1 MFRGTFEHTIDDK
14 GRVAIPMRYR
24 DVLQSLGDDRL
35 MITNFFIGDVRCLD
49 IYPHAQWTKLE
60 ELLGTKPQFDKKMLW
75 FNNYYVSPAQ
85 EGSLDKQGRI
95 LLHPG
100 LRDYAGL
107 VRDVVFSSAFT
118 KFRLWSREAWQ
129 QMHGES
135 ERGLREH
142 PELME
147 ALGI

>member
-24 DVLQSLGDDRL
+24 EVLQEMSDDRL
-35 MITNFFIGDVRCLD
+35 MITNFFIDDVHCID
-49 IYPHAQWTKLE
+49 IYPHAQWVKLE
-60 ELLGTKPQFDKKMLW
+60 EILGDKPQFDRKMLW
-75 FNNYYVSPAQ
+75 FNNYYLSPAQ
-85 EGSLDKQGRI
+85 ECTLDKQGRI
-95 LLHPG
+95 LVQPG

-107 VRDVVFSSAFT
+107 VRDVVFSSAFN

-129 QMHGES
+129 QVHGEA

-142 PELME
+142 PELMA
-147 ALGI
+147 ALEI